1 MASSDK
7 TVFFDYNEGEQKE
20 IHQTLQTVY
29 NALEEKGNAYKIAED
44 FMNRFIAKKGTVVCR
59 ELLGYDVSKPEDMIK
74 IKEMDLFKKTCPE
87 MIKCATEIV
96 DEMLQE

>member
-29 NALEEKGNAYKIAED
+29 NALEEKGRI
-44 FMNRFIAKKGTVVCR
+44 
-59 ELLGYDVSKPEDMIK
+59 
-74 IKEMDLFKKTCPE
+74 
-87 MIKCATEIV
+87 
-96 DEMLQE
+96 